1 VKAPNTDER
10 RKAMDDREIM
20 RLFDTRSEK
29 AIEAISDKYGAYCLS
44 IAKNIL
50 QNYEDAE
57 ECVNDAYLKLW
68 ENAHEKKPAN
78 LKLFLAKIVRNL
90 ALNKYEEKNCQKRGG
105 GEVTLA
111 LEEISELVS
120 GETQTEAELSYS
132 ELVKSVNGFLR
143 TASERDCGVFINRYF
158 DFHSTAEIA
167 EAYGLRESN
176 VLKILSRMREK
187 LKKYLE
193 KEGYHI

>member
-1 VKAPNTDER
+1 
-10 RKAMDDREIM
+10 MDDREII
-20 RLFDTRSEK
+20 RLFDERSEK
-29 AIEAISDKYGAYCLS
+29 AIEAISDKYGAYCHS

-50 QNYEDAE
+50 QNDEDAE
-57 ECVNDAYLKLW
+57 ECINDTYLRLW
-68 ENAHEKKPAN
+68 ENVHEKKPAN

-90 ALNKYEEKNCQKRGG
+90 ALNKYEEKKSQKRGG
-105 GEVTLA
+105 GAVTLA

-120 GETQTEAELSYS
+120 GETQTEAEVSYS
-132 ELVKSVNGFLR
+132 ELVQAINSFLR
-143 TASERDCGVFINRYF
+143 TANERDCAIFINRYF
-158 DFHSTAEIA
+158 DFNSTAEIA
-167 EAYGLRESN
+167 ESYGLRESN

>member
-1 VKAPNTDER
+1 MN
-10 RKAMDDREIM
+10 DREIIN
-20 RLFDTRSEK
+20 LFDERNEK
-29 AIEAISDKYGAYCLS
+29 AINEILQKYGGYCLV

-50 QNYEDAE
+50 RNDEDAE

-68 ENAHEKKPAN
+68 ESVHEKKPIN

-90 ALNKYEEKNCQKRGG
+90 ALNRYEEKKREKRGG

-111 LEEISELVS
+111 LDEISELVS
-120 GETQTEAELSYS
+120 STVQTEAEVSYS
-132 ELVKSVNGFLR
+132 ELVCAVNSFLR

-158 DFHSTAEIA
+158 DFYSTAEIA
-167 EAYGLRESN
+167 SLYGIKESN
-176 VLKILSRMREK
+176 VLKILSRMRVK

-193 KEGYHI
+193 REGYDI

>member
-1 VKAPNTDER
+1 MKAPNTKER
-10 RKAMDDREIM
+10 GSFMNDREIA
-20 RLFDTRSEK
+20 RLFAERDEK
-29 AIEAISDKYGAYCLS
+29 AIEEISQKYGGYCHS

-50 QNYEDAE
+50 QNDEDAE

-90 ALNKYEEKNCQKRGG
+90 ALNKYEEKKCEKRGG

-111 LEEISELVS
+111 LDEISEIVS
-120 GETQTEAELSYS
+120 GATQTEAEVSYS
-132 ELVKSVNGFLR
+132 ELVRAVNSFLR
-143 TASERDCGVFINRYF
+143 TASERDCGIFINRYF
-158 DFHSTAEIA
+158 DFYSTAEIA
-167 EAYGLRESN
+167 TLYGIKESN

-193 KEGYHI
+193 KEGYDI